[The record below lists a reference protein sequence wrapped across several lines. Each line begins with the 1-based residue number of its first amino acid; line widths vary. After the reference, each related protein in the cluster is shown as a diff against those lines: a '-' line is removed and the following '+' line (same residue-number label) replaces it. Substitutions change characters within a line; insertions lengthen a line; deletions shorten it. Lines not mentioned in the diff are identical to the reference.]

1 MFSFSTIFS
10 ENFIYVHIVNRI
22 VITISVTTA
31 VKAEESPAISAAVIT
46 LLRPLDPVIL
56 CR

>member
-31 VKAEESPAISAAVIT
+31 VKAEDSPAISAAVIT
-46 LLRPLDPVIL
+46 LLRPLAPVIL

>member
-22 VITISVTTA
+22 VIIISVTTA
-31 VKAEESPAISAAVIT
+31 VKAEESPAISAEVIT
-46 LLRPLDPVIL
+46 FLRPLDPVIL
-56 CR
+56 CT